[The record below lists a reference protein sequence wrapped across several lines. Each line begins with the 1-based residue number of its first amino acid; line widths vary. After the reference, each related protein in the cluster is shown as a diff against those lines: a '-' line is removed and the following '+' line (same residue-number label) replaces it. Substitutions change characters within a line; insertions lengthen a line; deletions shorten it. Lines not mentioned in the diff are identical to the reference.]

1 MQWSSLGY
9 YLQNAVIEH
18 GYSNGSKVPHSLSS
32 PLNPCCRPQQR
43 PFFSPR
49 GGMTDF
55 AQAAFFSLR
64 ALAAQIHNDWVGL
77 RPDLSCATHQ
87 GPLRAECEAKHK
99 SHLFDPCRLI

>member
-77 RPDLSCATHQ
+77 
-87 GPLRAECEAKHK
+87 
-99 SHLFDPCRLI
+99 